1 MISPSTIDEIR
12 SRMDIV
18 EVISDY
24 VQLKRAG
31 ANYKALSPF
40 TQERTPSFVVSPA
53 KQIFKCFSTGKGG
66 DSISFVMEIDG
77 LSYVEALRYLAKK
90 YNVEI
95 NEEVVSDEEQEKFN
109 ERESL
114 FILLNFAKDYY
125 KNLLWDDDEGKAIG
139 LSYFKERGFSE
150 ETIKEFDLGYSLDK
164 WDGLIVEAKKQNF
177 NEALLEK
184 AGLKIVKENKEYD
197 RFRGRVIFPIHNVS
211 GKTIAFGA
219 RILKNAENQPK
230 YINSPETD
238 LYTKSKV
245 LYGISQAKQAI
256 RADDLCYLVEGYT
269 DVVSLHQWGIKN
281 VVASSGTSL
290 TEEQIKLIYRYTKNV
305 TILFDGDAAGI
316 KASMRGIDML
326 LQGNLNV
333 RAVRFPQGEDPD
345 SYARKLSPTAY
356 KEFLSKESSDFIVF
370 KTSVLMNDV
379 KSDPGKKA
387 DTIREIVASI
397 AKIPDPIKREVYIKE
412 CGVLLGIDEGV
423 LITEQN
429 KILLAEG
436 KKASAPKLQVEN
448 PEDALLESIEA
459 EIEISSTF
467 DTALTIQERECI
479 RMLLNYADF
488 QIGEN
493 AEDDLKFITYFVNEF
508 EDVAFENPVYKNI
521 FDIFNKHLEEGVIIN
536 AQHFIHNEDEKV
548 KNAVIDIIAEK
559 HSLSENWEAKFNI
572 FVARETDE
580 LKKSAFQ
587 SIIRLKFR
595 IIRKM
600 IQNNMDK
607 LKEATSDEEV
617 SAILESHQ
625 QLKGLEVV
633 IAKEIGNVA
642 AY

>member
-95 NEEVVSDEEQEKFN
+95 NEEVATDEEQEKFN

-125 KNLLWDDDEGKAIG
+125 KNLLWEDDEGKSIG

-150 ETIKEFDLGYSLDK
+150 ETIKAFDLGYSLEK
-164 WDGLIVEAKKQNF
+164 WDGLILAARKQNF

-256 RADDLCYLVEGYT
+256 RAEDLCYLVEGYT
-269 DVVSLHQWGIKN
+269 DVISLHQWGIKN

-290 TEEQIKLIYRYTKNV
+290 TEDQIKLISRYTKNV

-356 KEFLSKESSDFIVF
+356 REFLKKESVDFILF
-370 KTSVLMNDV
+370 KISLLGNEIKTDPAK
-379 KSDPGKKA
+379 KSDA
-387 DTIREIVASI
+387 IRDLIESI
-397 AKIPDPIKREVYIKE
+397 SKVGNVQLREEHLKNV
-412 CGVLLGIDEGV
+412 VTNFNIDHPV
-423 LITEQN
+423 LITELN
-429 KILLAEG
+429 KFLLENG
-436 KKASAPKLQVEN
+436 KKSNYSKELDFE
-448 PEDALLESIEA
+448 
-459 EIEISSTF
+459 EIEFPTDEKNQNSEILSSW
-467 DTALTIQERECI
+467 DSALSIQERECI

-493 AEDDLKFITYFVNEF
+493 AEQDLKFITYFVHEF
-508 EDVAFENPVYKNI
+508 EDVAFENELYKNI
-521 FDIFNKHLEEGVIIN
+521 FDIFNKHLQEGVIIN
-536 AQHFIHNEDEKV
+536 AQHFIHNEDEKT

-580 LKKSAFQ
+580 LKKAAFQ

-607 LKEATSDEEV
+607 LKSATNDEEIT
-617 SAILESHQ
+617 AILESHQ